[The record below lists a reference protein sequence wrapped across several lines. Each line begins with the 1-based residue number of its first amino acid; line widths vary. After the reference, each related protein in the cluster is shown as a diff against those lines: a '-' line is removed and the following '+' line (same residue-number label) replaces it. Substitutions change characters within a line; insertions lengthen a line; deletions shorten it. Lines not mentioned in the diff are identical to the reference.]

1 MSEEKH
7 DSEEKEVALL
17 EALLKGPALPIE
29 LAVRTYSF
37 PEEIASP
44 LEALEKKGEV
54 ARQPL
59 SKGEMIVLTQVGY
72 ERVSRERINPAETTG
87 ATLVTGRHQ

>member
-1 MSEEKH
+1 MSEDSH
-7 DSEEKEVALL
+7 NSEEKEVALL

-44 LEALEKKGEV
+44 LESLERKGEV

-59 SKGEMIVLTQVGY
+59 SKGEMFVLTQVGY
-72 ERVSRERINPAETTG
+72 ERVSRERA
-87 ATLVTGRHQ
+87 

>member
-1 MSEEKH
+1 MSEDIH
-7 DSEEKEVALL
+7 DSEEKEVTLL

-44 LEALEKKGEV
+44 LQSLEMKGEV

-59 SKGEMIVLTQVGY
+59 SKGEMLVLTEVGY
-72 ERVSRERINPAETTG
+72 KRLSRERT
-87 ATLVTGRHQ
+87 